1 LPRSAFPWPDL
12 LGALVGST
20 EIICGLLIIL
30 GLVTRLACIPL
41 IIVMIMAIISTKI
54 PILLGHDLGI
64 FHVATQ
70 SRYGFWSMM
79 HEARNDFCMLLGLI
93 YLFIEG
99 AGQWSIDGWL
109 ACRLKRR
116 AKAPLIAS
124 CPADTGAGS
133 AS

>member
-1 LPRSAFPWPDL
+1 
-12 LGALVGST
+12 LVGST

-30 GLVTRLACIPL
+30 GLLTRLACIPL

-54 PILLGHDLGI
+54 PILLGHDLGS
-64 FHVATQ
+64 FYVATL

-99 AGQWSIDGWL
+99 AGPWSIDSWL
-109 ACRLKRR
+109 ACRLKRQ
-116 AKAPLIAS
+116 A
-124 CPADTGAGS
+124 
-133 AS
+133 